1 MVMTLPNPY
10 TLGSGIFDVV
20 ALLSNE
26 DKVSVLLYAMEL
38 LPVDTK
44 YVSCTLMQH
53 VPY

>member
-1 MVMTLPNPY
+1 MTLSNPC
-10 TLGSGIFDVV
+10 TLGPGVSDVV

-44 YVSCTLMQH
+44 YVSHTLMQH